1 MITNVKMSVND
12 KILLEKINKALAS
25 VRPFLHAD
33 GGDIEVVE
41 VTDEMILKVRLLG
54 SCETCPMSFS
64 TIKAGVEQSVLA
76 MAPEIKSVV
85 SVP

>member
-1 MITNVKMSVND
+1 MNIEMIEKD
-12 KILLEKINKALAS
+12 EILLEKVNKALAA

-41 VTDEMILKVRLLG
+41 ITDDMILKVRLLG

-76 MAPEIKSVV
+76 IAPEIKSVI